1 MKRILSLCA
10 ISAIAITLTACN
22 QAADTHDAD
31 VKAINDTETQWN
43 RDLPTKDLDKL
54 VSYYADD
61 GSLILA
67 GAPPSTG
74 KDAIRAAFKG
84 LLADPAASLQFHATR
99 AEVAKSGDLGFTQG
113 AYTLTVTDPVSKQP
127 IHDHGTYVTVYRKQ
141 ADGSWKAVSDVASS
155 EVPPPAPAPAPEKK
169 K

>member
-22 QAADTHDAD
+22 QLPDTHDAD

-43 RDLPTKDLDKL
+43 QDLAAKDLEK
-54 VSYYADD
+54 VVAHYADD
-61 GSLILA
+61 GSLIIA
-67 GAPPSTG
+67 GAPASTG

-84 LLADPAASLQFHATR
+84 LIADPALSLQFHATR
-99 AEVAKSGDLGFTQG
+99 VEVAKSGDLGSTQG
-113 AYTLTVTDPVSKQP
+113 PYSLTVTDPVSKQLV
-127 IHDHGTYVTVYRKQ
+127 HDHGTYVTVYRKQ
-141 ADGSWKAVSDVASS
+141 TDGSWKAVSDVASS

-169 K
+169 